1 MSSQYR
7 FSTYEGSLNL
17 PPKETFSCNDTRNE
31 TGGKFLSKRGKYR
44 SSALSN
50 IQVRKYKKFVGHHTA
65 DIESEVNPSFL
76 PDQGAHARNVRL
88 HILCRQ
94 YTNFLLGLLVVAEYR
109 LSYSVE

>member
-1 MSSQYR
+1 M
-7 FSTYEGSLNL
+7 
-17 PPKETFSCNDTRNE
+17 
-31 TGGKFLSKRGKYR
+31 
-44 SSALSN
+44 
-50 IQVRKYKKFVGHHTA
+50 GHHTA

-88 HILCRQ
+88 HILCPQ